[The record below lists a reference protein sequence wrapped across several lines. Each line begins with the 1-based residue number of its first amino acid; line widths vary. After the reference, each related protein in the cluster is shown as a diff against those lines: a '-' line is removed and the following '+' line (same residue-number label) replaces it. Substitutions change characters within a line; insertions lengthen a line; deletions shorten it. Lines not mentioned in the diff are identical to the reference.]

1 MEFSEKEELISMSRD
16 SDIDYLYQRVIQI
29 IGSES
34 NWPKWREGW
43 RDRADLAL
51 LDAVY
56 STRQRYETTVLPR
69 VKEWERR
76 FPAARYSGLE
86 YLVEIDEY
94 EIRKVFGGN
103 VLPGVKIPGI
113 RTGRRK
119 SEGVKEIAQ
128 RLCSPEVGFKSAE
141 QIRDAVSK
149 DGLNHVERLLQETKG
164 VGPATSR
171 YFLMLIGVDGVKV
184 DSLLGSWV
192 RAQMGN
198 SDLKNEEI
206 TELVSRVALEKFG
219 RKATDLDYA
228 IWNYESNNR
237 PRGNRMS

>member
-1 MEFSEKEELISMSRD
+1 MTLDWEV
-16 SDIDYLYQRVIQI
+16 DYLYRRVIEV

-34 NWPKWREGW
+34 TWPKWREGW

-56 STRQRYETTVLPR
+56 STRQKYETTVLPR
-69 VKEWERR
+69 VKEWEIL
-76 FPAARYSGLE
+76 FPVSRYSDLE
-86 YLVEIDEY
+86 YLSEIDEF
-94 EIRKVFGGN
+94 EIRKIFGGN
-103 VLPGVKIPGI
+103 VLPGVRIPGL

-128 RLCSPEVGFKSAE
+128 RLCSPEIGLKSAQ

-149 DGLNHVERLLQETKG
+149 DGIDHVEYLLQKTKG

-184 DSLLGSWV
+184 DTLLGSWV
-192 RAQMGN
+192 QEQMGN
-198 SDLKNEEI
+198 INLKSEEI
-206 TELVSRVALEKFG
+206 TELVSRVAIEKFG

-237 PRGNRMS
+237 PRGKRKS

>member
-1 MEFSEKEELISMSRD
+1 MISDVDVDRF
-16 SDIDYLYQRVIQI
+16 YALVVET
-29 IGSES
+29 IGPAST
-34 NWPKWREGW
+34 WPKWREGW

-69 VKEWERR
+69 VEEWERR

-86 YLVEIDEY
+86 YLAEIDEY

-103 VLPGVKIPGI
+103 VLPGVRIPGI

-119 SEGVKEIAQ
+119 SEGVREIAQ
-128 RLCSPEVGFKSAE
+128 RLCSPEVGLKSAQ

-149 DGLNHVERLLQETKG
+149 DGLNHVEPLLQETKG

-198 SDLKNEEI
+198 SDLKTEEI
-206 TELVSRVALEKFG
+206 TELVSRVAIEKFG

-237 PRGNRMS
+237 PRGKRKS

>member
-1 MEFSEKEELISMSRD
+1 VTLD
-16 SDIDYLYQRVIQI
+16 LDVGYLYRRVIEV

-34 NWPKWREGW
+34 TWPKWREGW

-56 STRQRYETTVLPR
+56 STRQRYETAVLPR

-76 FPAARYSGLE
+76 FPAARNSGLE
-86 YLVEIDEY
+86 YLAEIDEY

-103 VLPGVKIPGI
+103 VLPGVRIPGI

-119 SEGVKEIAQ
+119 SEGVREIAQ
-128 RLCSPEVGFKSAE
+128 RLCSPEVGLKSAQ

-192 RAQMGN
+192 RTQMGN

-206 TELVSRVALEKFG
+206 TELVSRVAIEKFG
-219 RKATDLDYA
+219 LQATDLDYA
-228 IWNYESNNR
+228 IWNHESINR
-237 PRGNRMS
+237 PRQNRML

>member
-1 MEFSEKEELISMSRD
+1 MISDFDRF
-16 SDIDYLYQRVIQI
+16 YALVVET
-29 IGSES
+29 IGPATT
-34 NWPKWREGW
+34 WPKWREGW

-76 FPAARYSGLE
+76 FPAASYSGLE
-86 YLVEIDEY
+86 YLAEIDEN

-103 VLPGVKIPGI
+103 VLPGVRIPGI

-128 RLCSPEVGFKSAE
+128 RLCSPEVGLKSA
-141 QIRDAVSK
+141 QQLRDSVTK
-149 DGLNHVERLLQETKG
+149 DGLELVESLLQETKG

-171 YFLMLIGVDGVKV
+171 YFLMLLGIDGVKV
-184 DSLLGSWV
+184 DTLLRSWV
-192 RAQMGN
+192 CSQMGDPDL
-198 SDLKNEEI
+198 SDVEI
-206 TELVSRVALEKFG
+206 IQLVSRVAIEKFD
-219 RKATDLDYA
+219 RKARDLDYA
-228 IWNYESNNR
+228 IWRHESANR
-237 PRGNRMS
+237 LGRSHNS

>member
-1 MEFSEKEELISMSRD
+1 MTLD
-16 SDIDYLYQRVIQI
+16 LDVDYLYRRVIEV

-34 NWPKWREGW
+34 TWPKWREGW

-56 STRQRYETTVLPR
+56 STRQKYETTVWPR
-69 VKEWERR
+69 VKEWGIL
-76 FPAARYSGLE
+76 FPVSRYSDLE
-86 YLVEIDEY
+86 YLAEIDEF

-103 VLPGVKIPGI
+103 VLPGVRIPGI

-128 RLCSPEVGFKSAE
+128 RLCSPEVGLKSAQ
-141 QIRDAVSK
+141 QIRDAISK
-149 DGLNHVERLLQETKG
+149 DGLNHLERLLQETKG

-171 YFLMLIGVDGVKV
+171 YFLMLIWVDGVKV

-192 RAQMGN
+192 RSQMGN
-198 SDLKNEEI
+198 SDLKNAEI
-206 TELVSRVALEKFG
+206 TELVSRVAIEKFG

-237 PRGNRMS
+237 PRGNRKS

>member
-1 MEFSEKEELISMSRD
+1 MISDVDVDRF
-16 SDIDYLYQRVIQI
+16 YALVVET
-29 IGSES
+29 IGPAST
-34 NWPKWREGW
+34 WPKWREGW

-69 VKEWERR
+69 IKEWESL
-76 FPAARYSGLE
+76 FPAARYSDLE
-86 YLVEIDEY
+86 YLAVIDEF

-103 VLPGVKIPGI
+103 VLPGVRIPGL
-113 RTGRRK
+113 RTGRKK

-128 RLCSPEVGFKSAE
+128 RLCSPEVGLKSAQ

-192 RAQMGN
+192 RTQMGN

-206 TELVSRVALEKFG
+206 TELVSRVAIEKFG

-237 PRGNRMS
+237 PRGNRKS

>member
-1 MEFSEKEELISMSRD
+1 MISDVDVDRF
-16 SDIDYLYQRVIQI
+16 YALVVET
-29 IGSES
+29 IGPAST
-34 NWPKWREGW
+34 WPKWREGW

-69 VKEWERR
+69 IKEWESL
-76 FPAARYSGLE
+76 FPAARYSDLE
-86 YLVEIDEY
+86 YLAVIDEF

-103 VLPGVKIPGI
+103 VLPGVRIPGL
-113 RTGRRK
+113 RTGRKK
-119 SEGVKEIAQ
+119 SEGVREIAQ
-128 RLCSPEVGFKSAE
+128 RLCSPEVGLKSAQ

-149 DGLNHVERLLQETKG
+149 DGLNHVEPLLQETKG

-192 RAQMGN
+192 RTQMGN

-206 TELVSRVALEKFG
+206 TELVSRVAIEKFG

-237 PRGNRMS
+237 PRGNRKS

>member
-1 MEFSEKEELISMSRD
+1 MSRD
-16 SDIDYLYQRVIQI
+16 SDIDYLYQRVIEI

-69 VKEWERR
+69 IKEWESL
-76 FPAARYSGLE
+76 FPAARYSDLE
-86 YLVEIDEY
+86 YLAVIDEF

-103 VLPGVKIPGI
+103 VLPGVRIPGL
-113 RTGRRK
+113 RTGRKK

-128 RLCSPEVGFKSAE
+128 RLCSPEVALKSAQ
-141 QIRDAVSK
+141 QIRDAVTE
-149 DGLNHVERLLQETKG
+149 DGLDHVEHLLQKTKG

-184 DSLLGSWV
+184 DTLLKSWV
-192 RAQMGN
+192 QEQMAN
-198 SDLKNEEI
+198 INLKSEEI
-206 TELVSRVALEKFG
+206 SELVSRVAIEKFG

-237 PRGNRMS
+237 PRGKRKS

>member
-1 MEFSEKEELISMSRD
+1 VISDVDVDRFYALVVEK
-16 SDIDYLYQRVIQI
+16 
-29 IGSES
+29 IGSAS
-34 NWPKWREGW
+34 TWPKWREGW
-43 RDRADLAL
+43 CDRADLAL

-69 VKEWERR
+69 VKKWESR
-76 FPAARYSGLE
+76 FSTSRHSNLE
-86 YLVEIDEY
+86 YLAEIDEF

-103 VLPGVKIPGI
+103 VLPGVKIPGL
-113 RTGRRK
+113 RTGRKK

-128 RLCSPEVGFKSAE
+128 RLCSPEIGLKSAQ

-149 DGLNHVERLLQETKG
+149 DGLDHVEYLLQKTKG

-184 DSLLGSWV
+184 DTLLGSWV
-192 RAQMGN
+192 QEQMGN
-198 SDLKNEEI
+198 INMKSEEI
-206 TELVSRVALEKFG
+206 TELVSRVAIERFG
-219 RKATDLDYA
+219 RRATDLDYA

-237 PRGNRMS
+237 PRGKRKS

>member
-1 MEFSEKEELISMSRD
+1 MISDFDVDRF
-16 SDIDYLYQRVIQI
+16 YALVVET
-29 IGSES
+29 IGPAST
-34 NWPKWREGW
+34 WPKWREGW

-51 LDAVY
+51 LDSVY

-69 VKEWERR
+69 VKEWESL
-76 FPAARYSGLE
+76 FPAGRYSDLE
-86 YLVEIDEY
+86 YLAEIDEY

-128 RLCSPEVGFKSAE
+128 RLCSPEVGLKSAE

-206 TELVSRVALEKFG
+206 TELVSRVAIEKFG

-237 PRGNRMS
+237 PRGKRKS

>member
-1 MEFSEKEELISMSRD
+1 MISDFDVDRFYEL
-16 SDIDYLYQRVIQI
+16 VVET
-29 IGSES
+29 IGPAST
-34 NWPKWREGW
+34 WPKWREGW

-51 LDAVY
+51 LDSVY

-86 YLVEIDEY
+86 YLAGIDEY

-103 VLPGVKIPGI
+103 VLPGVRIPGF

-119 SEGVKEIAQ
+119 SEGVKEIAR
-128 RLCSPEVGFKSAE
+128 RLCSPEVGLKSAE

-171 YFLMLIGVDGVKV
+171 YFLMLLGVDGVKV

-206 TELVSRVALEKFG
+206 TELVSRVAIEKFG

-228 IWNYESNNR
+228 IWKYESNNR
-237 PRGNRMS
+237 PRGNRKS